1 MAPANGKKSK
11 VMSTAQIEKAFK
23 AWPQVEPAL
32 RMPRN
37 DREYRNLVKLLDRL
51 IDEVGENENHALAS
65 LMEVLGVLIE
75 KYEDEHV
82 PELA

>member
-1 MAPANGKKSK
+1 MTAANGKKNK

-32 RMPRN
+32 HVPRN
-37 DREYRNLVKLLDRL
+37 EREYRNLVKLLDRL
-51 IDEVGENENHALAS
+51 IDEVGENENHPLAS
-65 LMEVLGVLIE
+65 LMEVLGVLVE

-82 PELA
+82 AELA

>member
-1 MAPANGKKSK
+1 
-11 VMSTAQIEKAFK
+11 MSTAQIEKAFK

-32 RMPRN
+32 RVPRN

-51 IDEVGENENHALAS
+51 IDEVGENGDHPLAS

-75 KYEDEHV
+75 KYEEERV